1 MTPVNQ
7 ELKAMS
13 QYFFIPLFVSSCI
26 CLSHPVFAQ
35 SAKNAT
41 VSENGSAFTGKITG
55 NKVRLRAAPDLDGK
69 IVKELVR
76 DEIILVTG
84 EKNGFYAVEPFK
96 NIKGYVFRA
105 YVLDDIVE
113 ASNVNVRLEPSVEG
127 TVIGQLSTGDS
138 VTGSIAKA
146 NSKWLE
152 IDLPKSTRFYV
163 AKEYVDTIGKPELF
177 ETIQKRKSEVS
188 ELLTNACQLSQNEM
202 RKPFDQINIELI
214 KANFTHILDNYSD
227 FKEQHG
233 KAKEYLSLIQETYL
247 KNKISYL
254 ESKNKEY
261 SEECSKR
268 LALLED
274 KLQEDQL
281 QIADLEPI
289 QEETKLPSQS
299 ATFHTSIAGNVW
311 EGIENNLF
319 STWLKDHPNKTKH
332 DFYQEQLP
340 FAVMLKGVIE
350 PYNLAV
356 KNRPGDYVIKV
367 NGLPV
372 AFLYSTSVN
381 LHEKVGKMV
390 TVWGLKRA
398 NNHFAYPAYFALSI
412 Q

>member
-1 MTPVNQ
+1 M
-7 ELKAMS
+7 
-13 QYFFIPLFVSSCI
+13 
-26 CLSHPVFAQ
+26 
-35 SAKNAT
+35 
-41 VSENGSAFTGKITG
+41 
-55 NKVRLRAAPDLDGK
+55 
-69 IVKELVR
+69 
-76 DEIILVTG
+76 IINVTG

-299 ATFHTSIAGNVW
+299 ATFHISIAGNVW

-319 STWLKDHPNKTKH
+319 STWHKDHPNKTKH
-332 DFYQEQLP
+332 DFYQEQLA

-381 LHEKVGKMV
+381 LHEKVVGN
-390 TVWGLKRA
+390 A
-398 NNHFAYPAYFALSI
+398 I
-412 Q
+412 